1 MNEGNGTRGVEK
13 IIVTW
18 VDLKNSRHEY
28 RPTHNASVLIFIF
41 SPEAS
46 SGLFFLRLRYTNEI
60 ITKEKK
66 NFKEKQ
72 EKEN

>member
-1 MNEGNGTRGVEK
+1 MGRVEK

-41 SPEAS
+41 SSEAS

>member
-1 MNEGNGTRGVEK
+1 MGRVEK

-46 SGLFFLRLRYTNEI
+46 SGLFFLRLRYMNEI

>member
-1 MNEGNGTRGVEK
+1 MGRVEK